1 MNRRAE
7 IKKILKYYKQNN
19 LRFSFNGNH
28 YKVYFP
34 NNKIVTVSSSPSDNH
49 ALKNIQRD
57 FKRNGYCLKNGK
69 NSKYKKE

>member
-7 IKKILKYYKQNN
+7 IKKVLKYCRRNN

-34 NNKIVTVSSSPSDNH
+34 NNNIVTVSSSPSSNH
-49 ALKNIQRD
+49 ALKNIKHD
-57 FKRNGYCLKNGK
+57 FKRNGYDLKI
-69 NSKYKKE
+69 